1 MNSFGN
7 IFRLTTFG
15 ESHGKA
21 IGGIIDGMPAGLAVD
36 VDEIRRQLDR
46 RRPAQNAIDSQRRES
61 DRVEILSGVFE
72 GYTLGTPIGFI
83 IPNVDYRSA
92 DYEAVKHIYRPSHAD
107 FTYDMKYGRRD
118 HRGGGRASARETA
131 CRVVGGAFARQA
143 LSTMNISVHSRALSV
158 GSINVSSEADL
169 AEAYSAIEA
178 ARKVGDTLGGV
189 VECVVK
195 GVPAGVGEP
204 VFGKLQS
211 LLAAAMMSIPTAKGF
226 EYGMGFEGSAK
237 RGSEVIDNF
246 VCDGNGGITTSS
258 NFSGGIQGGISNGN
272 DIVMRVAFKPIATL
286 MKPVET
292 IDDEGRATIF
302 EMKGRHDSC
311 VVFRAM
317 PVVEAM
323 AAMTVFDAALM
334 NRLSRL

>member
-143 LSTMNISVHSRALSV
+143 LSTMNISVHTRALSV

-195 GVPAGVGEP
+195 GVPAGFGEP

-211 LLAAAMMSIPTAKGF
+211 LLAAAMMSIPAAKGF

-286 MKPVET
+286 MKPVKT
-292 IDDEGRATIF
+292 VDDEGRATIF

-323 AAMTVFDAALM
+323 AAMTVFDAVLM

>member
-226 EYGMGFEGSAK
+226 ECGMGFEGSAK